1 MKQFKF
7 IDEVCRCG
15 LDLTTLHPE
24 RTRDEGAGVCP
35 DCGRTLLVTEVG
47 EPSLPTE
54 PEPTA
59 PATEPSEEPTAEPTE
74 PAQPTEPSEPTESEP
89 TEPED

>member
-7 IDEVCRCG
+7 IDEACECG

-35 DCGRTLLVTEVG
+35 NCGRTLLVTDVG
-47 EPSLPTE
+47 EEGEAGETGEGEAKGEEGEEKELGKEGTSEAEAEPEAEATE
-54 PEPTA
+54 PE
-59 PATEPSEEPTAEPTE
+59 S
-74 PAQPTEPSEPTESEP
+74 
-89 TEPED
+89 